1 MFAYKTLKESITLQK
16 MIWNLYSKLIKRI
29 KLTLEKAK
37 QVENIILIKQILQKL
52 CKNNINFKKHP
63 NKYPNEYII

>member
-1 MFAYKTLKESITLQK
+1 

-37 QVENIILIKQILQKL
+37 QVENIILIKQIL
-52 CKNNINFKKHP
+52 
-63 NKYPNEYII
+63 